1 MLLSASPYSAS
12 GKDIEF
18 NTDFLDVKNR
28 DNVNIAQFSRK
39 GFILPGVYLLQ
50 IKINGQ
56 TLPQEF
62 PVNWVIPEHDPQ
74 GSEVCA
80 EPELVTQLGIKPELA
95 EKLVWITH
103 GERQCLAPDSL
114 KGMDFQADL
123 GHSTLLVNLP
133 QAYMEY
139 SDVDWDPPARWDNGI
154 PGIILDYNINNQLRH
169 DQESGSEEQSI
180 SGNGT
185 LGANLGAWRLRADWQ
200 ASYDHRDDDENTS
213 TLHDQSWSR
222 YYAYRALPT
231 LGAKLTLG
239 ESYLQSDVFD
249 SFNYIGASVVS
260 DDQML
265 PPKLRGYAPE
275 IVGIALIFGWRL
287 MRDVT
292 GPIRNMVN
300 TVDRIRRGQL
310 DSRVEGFMLGELDML
325 KNGINSMAMSL
336 AAYHEEMQHNID
348 QATSDLRETLEQME
362 IQNVELDLAKKRAQE
377 AARIK
382 SEFLANMS
390 HELRTPLN
398 GVIGFTR
405 LTLKTELN
413 PTQRDHLNT
422 IERSA
427 NNLLAII
434 NDVLD
439 FSKLEAGKLIL
450 ESIPFPLRNT
460 LDEVV
465 TLLAHSSH
473 DKGLE
478 LTLNIKND
486 VPDNVIGDPLRLQQV
501 ITNLVGNAIKFTES
515 GNIDILVEKRALSNT
530 KVQIEVQIRDTG
542 IGIPERDQSRLFQAF
557 RQADASIS
565 RRHGGTGLGL
575 VITQKLVNEMGG
587 DISFHSQPNR
597 GSTFWFHINLDLNPN
612 VIIDGPSTACLA
624 GKRLAYV
631 EPNAT
636 AAQCTLDLLSD
647 TPVEVVY
654 SPTFSALPLAHYD
667 IMILSVPVTFREPLT
682 MQHERLA
689 KAASMT
695 DFLLL
700 ALPCHAQINAEKL
713 KQGGAAACLL
723 KPLTSTRLLPALT
736 EYCQLN
742 HHPEPLLMDTSKIT
756 MTVMAVDDNPANLKL
771 IGALLEDKVQHVELC
786 DSGHQAVDRAKQMQF
801 DLILMD
807 IQMPDMDG
815 IRACELIHQLPHQQQ
830 TPVIA
835 VTAHAMAGQKEKL
848 LSAGMNDYLAKPIE
862 EEKLHNLLLR
872 YKPGANVAARLMT
885 PEPAEFI
892 FNPNATLDW
901 QLALRQAAGKPDLAR
916 DMLQMLIDF
925 LPEVRNKIEE
935 QLVGEN
941 PNGLVDLVHKL
952 HGSCGYSGVPRMK
965 NLCQLIEQQLRSGVH
980 EEELEPEFL
989 ELLDEMD
996 NVAREAK
1003 KILG

>member
-1 MLLSASPYSAS
+1 FRSDDHNRLFVTSNFHLDPSQMQLPAGAPFPRRLSVDRH
-12 GKDIEF
+12 GDIM
-18 NTDFLDVKNR
+18 
-28 DNVNIAQFSRK
+28 
-39 GFILPGVYLLQ
+39 ILRTP
-50 IKINGQ
+50 
-56 TLPQEF
+56 
-62 PVNWVIPEHDPQ
+62 
-74 GSEVCA
+74 
-80 EPELVTQLGIKPELA
+80 
-95 EKLVWITH
+95 
-103 GERQCLAPDSL
+103 
-114 KGMDFQADL
+114 
-123 GHSTLLVNLP
+123 
-133 QAYMEY
+133 
-139 SDVDWDPPARWDNGI
+139 
-154 PGIILDYNINNQLRH
+154 II
-169 DQESGSEEQSI
+169 S
-180 SGNGT
+180 
-185 LGANLGAWRLRADWQ
+185 
-200 ASYDHRDDDENTS
+200 
-213 TLHDQSWSR
+213 
-222 YYAYRALPT
+222 
-231 LGAKLTLG
+231 
-239 ESYLQSDVFD
+239 ESYSPDESAIADAKNTKNMLGYVALELDLKSVRLQQYKEIFIS
-249 SFNYIGASVVS
+249 SVM
-260 DDQML
+260 ML
-265 PPKLRGYAPE
+265 FC
-275 IVGIALIFGWRL
+275 IGIALIFGWRL

-624 GKRLAYV
+624 GKRLAYI

-667 IMILSVPVTFREPLT
+667 IMILSVPMTFREPLT

-872 YKPGANVAARLMT
+872 YKPGANVAARLMA

>member
-1 MLLSASPYSAS
+1 MTNYSLRARMMILILAPTVLIGLLLSTFFVVHRYNDLQRQLEDAGASIIEPLAVSSEYGMALQNRESIGQLIS
-12 GKDIEF
+12 ILHRRHSDIVRVISVY
-18 NTDFLDVKNR
+18 DQHNR
-28 DNVNIAQFSRK
+28 LFVTSNIQQD
-39 GFILPGVYLLQ
+39 PGVL
-50 IKINGQ
+50 K
-56 TLPQEF
+56 LPSGTAF
-62 PVNWVIPEHDPQ
+62 PKRLSVIRQD
-74 GSEVCA
+74 
-80 EPELVTQLGIKPELA
+80 
-95 EKLVWITH
+95 EKL
-103 GERQCLAPDSL
+103 
-114 KGMDFQADL
+114 
-123 GHSTLLVNLP
+123 
-133 QAYMEY
+133 
-139 SDVDWDPPARWDNGI
+139 
-154 PGIILDYNINNQLRH
+154 ILRTPIL
-169 DQESGSEEQSI
+169 S
-180 SGNGT
+180 
-185 LGANLGAWRLRADWQ
+185 
-200 ASYDHRDDDENTS
+200 
-213 TLHDQSWSR
+213 
-222 YYAYRALPT
+222 
-231 LGAKLTLG
+231 
-239 ESYLQSDVFD
+239 ESYSQDESAESDAKTNNNMLGYVALELDLKSVRLQQYREIFISTVM
-249 SFNYIGASVVS
+249 
-260 DDQML
+260 ML
-265 PPKLRGYAPE
+265 FC
-275 IVGIALIFGWRL
+275 IGIALIFGWRL

-292 GPIRNMVN
+292 SPIRNMVN

-336 AAYHEEMQHNID
+336 AAYHEEMQHNVD

-413 PTQRDHLNT
+413 PTQRDHLHT

-501 ITNLVGNAIKFTES
+501 ITNLVGNAIKFTER
-515 GNIDILVEKRALSNT
+515 GNIDVLVEKRAISNT

-612 VIIDGPSTACLA
+612 VLSDRPVMDCLQ

-631 EPNAT
+631 EPNT
-636 AAQCTLDLLSD
+636 AAAQSTLDVLST
-647 TPVEVVY
+647 TPLEVVY
-654 SPTFSALPLAHYD
+654 SPGFSSLPVEHYD
-667 IMILSVPVTFREPLT
+667 ILLMGIPVTFTGELT
-682 MQHERLA
+682 MQQERLA

-695 DFLLL
+695 DYLLL
-700 ALPCHAQINAEKL
+700 ALPCHAQINAEEL
-713 KQGGAAACLL
+713 KHDGAAACLL
-723 KPLTSTRLLPALT
+723 KPLTATRLLPTLT
-736 EYCQLN
+736 EYCRLN
-742 HHPEPLLMDTSKIT
+742 YHAAPIVADESKLP

-771 IGALLEDKVQHVELC
+771 IGALLEDQVQHVELC
-786 DSGHQAVDRAKQMQF
+786 ESGLQAVELAKQMQF
-801 DLILMD
+801 DLIMMD
-807 IQMPDMDG
+807 IQMPGMDG
-815 IRACELIHQLPHQQQ
+815 IRACELIRQLPHQQQ
-830 TPVIA
+830 TPVVA

-862 EEKLHNLLLR
+862 EEKLHTLLLR
-872 YKPGANVAARLMT
+872 YKPGPAAGNWVA
-885 PEPAEFI
+885 PAEAAEI
-892 FNPNATLDW
+892 TVNENATLDW
-901 QLALRQAAGKPDLAR
+901 QLALRQAAGKNDLAR
-916 DMLQMLIDF
+916 EMLQMLVAF
-925 LPEVRNKIEE
+925 LPEIRNKVEE

-941 PNGLVDLVHKL
+941 PEDLVDAIHKL
-952 HGSCGYSGVPRMK
+952 HGSCGYSGVPRLK
-965 NLCQLIEQQLRSGVH
+965 NLCHLLEQQMRSGTP
-980 EEELEPEFL
+980 ESELEPEFL

-996 NVAREAK
+996 NVTREAMK
-1003 KILG
+1003 VLGS

>member
-1 MLLSASPYSAS
+1 MTNYSLRARMMILIRAPTVLIGLLLSIFFVVHRYNDLQRQLEDAGASIIEPLAVSSEYGMNLQNRESIGQLIS
-12 GKDIEF
+12 VLHRRHSDIVRAISVYDDHNRLF
-18 NTDFLDVKNR
+18 VTSNFHLDPSQMQLPAGAPFPRRLSVDR
-28 DNVNIAQFSRK
+28 HGDIM
-39 GFILPGVYLLQ
+39 ILRTP
-50 IKINGQ
+50 
-56 TLPQEF
+56 
-62 PVNWVIPEHDPQ
+62 
-74 GSEVCA
+74 
-80 EPELVTQLGIKPELA
+80 
-95 EKLVWITH
+95 
-103 GERQCLAPDSL
+103 
-114 KGMDFQADL
+114 
-123 GHSTLLVNLP
+123 
-133 QAYMEY
+133 
-139 SDVDWDPPARWDNGI
+139 
-154 PGIILDYNINNQLRH
+154 II
-169 DQESGSEEQSI
+169 S
-180 SGNGT
+180 
-185 LGANLGAWRLRADWQ
+185 
-200 ASYDHRDDDENTS
+200 
-213 TLHDQSWSR
+213 
-222 YYAYRALPT
+222 
-231 LGAKLTLG
+231 
-239 ESYLQSDVFD
+239 ESYSPDESAIADAKNTKNMLGYVALELDLKSVRLQQYKEIFIS
-249 SFNYIGASVVS
+249 SVM
-260 DDQML
+260 ML
-265 PPKLRGYAPE
+265 FC
-275 IVGIALIFGWRL
+275 IGIALIFGWRL

-624 GKRLAYV
+624 GKRLAYI

-647 TPVEVVY
+647 TPVEVIY

-872 YKPGANVAARLMT
+872 YKPGANVAARLMA

>member
-1 MLLSASPYSAS
+1 MTNYSLRARMMILILAPTVLIGLLLSIFFVVHRYNDLQRQLEDAGASIIEPLAVSSEYGMNLQNRESIGQLIS
-12 GKDIEF
+12 VLHRRHSDIVRAISVYDDHNRLF
-18 NTDFLDVKNR
+18 VTSNFHLDPSQMQLPAGAPFPRRLSVDR
-28 DNVNIAQFSRK
+28 HGDIM
-39 GFILPGVYLLQ
+39 ILRTP
-50 IKINGQ
+50 
-56 TLPQEF
+56 
-62 PVNWVIPEHDPQ
+62 
-74 GSEVCA
+74 
-80 EPELVTQLGIKPELA
+80 
-95 EKLVWITH
+95 
-103 GERQCLAPDSL
+103 
-114 KGMDFQADL
+114 
-123 GHSTLLVNLP
+123 
-133 QAYMEY
+133 
-139 SDVDWDPPARWDNGI
+139 
-154 PGIILDYNINNQLRH
+154 II
-169 DQESGSEEQSI
+169 S
-180 SGNGT
+180 
-185 LGANLGAWRLRADWQ
+185 
-200 ASYDHRDDDENTS
+200 
-213 TLHDQSWSR
+213 
-222 YYAYRALPT
+222 
-231 LGAKLTLG
+231 
-239 ESYLQSDVFD
+239 ESYSPDESAIADAKNTKNMLGYVALELDLKSVRLQQYKEIFIS
-249 SFNYIGASVVS
+249 SVM
-260 DDQML
+260 ML
-265 PPKLRGYAPE
+265 FC
-275 IVGIALIFGWRL
+275 IGIALIFGWRL

-624 GKRLAYV
+624 GKRLAYI

-647 TPVEVVY
+647 TPVEVIY

-756 MTVMAVDDNPANLKL
+756 MTVIAVDDNPANLKL

-872 YKPGANVAARLMT
+872 YKPGANVAARLMA

>member
-1 MLLSASPYSAS
+1 MTNYSLRARMMILILAPTVLIGLLLSTFFVVHRYNDLQRQLEDAGASIIEPLAVSSEYGMALQNRESIGQLIS
-12 GKDIEF
+12 ILHRRHSDIVRVISVY
-18 NTDFLDVKNR
+18 DQHNR
-28 DNVNIAQFSRK
+28 LFVTSNIQQD
-39 GFILPGVYLLQ
+39 PGVL
-50 IKINGQ
+50 K
-56 TLPQEF
+56 LPSGTAF
-62 PVNWVIPEHDPQ
+62 PKRLSVIRQD
-74 GSEVCA
+74 
-80 EPELVTQLGIKPELA
+80 
-95 EKLVWITH
+95 EKL
-103 GERQCLAPDSL
+103 
-114 KGMDFQADL
+114 
-123 GHSTLLVNLP
+123 
-133 QAYMEY
+133 
-139 SDVDWDPPARWDNGI
+139 
-154 PGIILDYNINNQLRH
+154 ILRTPIL
-169 DQESGSEEQSI
+169 S
-180 SGNGT
+180 
-185 LGANLGAWRLRADWQ
+185 
-200 ASYDHRDDDENTS
+200 
-213 TLHDQSWSR
+213 
-222 YYAYRALPT
+222 
-231 LGAKLTLG
+231 
-239 ESYLQSDVFD
+239 ESYSQDESAESDAKTNNNMLGYVALELDLKSVRLQQYREIFISTVM
-249 SFNYIGASVVS
+249 
-260 DDQML
+260 ML
-265 PPKLRGYAPE
+265 FC
-275 IVGIALIFGWRL
+275 IGIALIFGWRL

-292 GPIRNMVN
+292 SPIRNMVN

-336 AAYHEEMQHNID
+336 AAYHEEMQHNVD

-413 PTQRDHLNT
+413 PTQRDHLHT

-501 ITNLVGNAIKFTES
+501 ITNLVGNAIKFTER
-515 GNIDILVEKRALSNT
+515 GNIDVLVEKRAISNT

-612 VIIDGPSTACLA
+612 VLSDRPVMDCLQ

-631 EPNAT
+631 EPNT
-636 AAQCTLDLLSD
+636 AAAQSTLDVLST
-647 TPVEVVY
+647 TPLEVVY
-654 SPTFSALPLAHYD
+654 SPGFSSLPVEHYD
-667 IMILSVPVTFREPLT
+667 ILLMGIPVTFTGELT
-682 MQHERLA
+682 MQQERLA

-695 DFLLL
+695 DYLLL
-700 ALPCHAQINAEKL
+700 ALPCHAQINAEEL
-713 KQGGAAACLL
+713 KHDGAAACLL
-723 KPLTSTRLLPALT
+723 KPLTATRLLPTLT
-736 EYCQLN
+736 EYCRLN
-742 HHPEPLLMDTSKIT
+742 YHAAPIIADESKLP

-771 IGALLEDKVQHVELC
+771 IGALLEDQVQHVELC
-786 DSGHQAVDRAKQMQF
+786 ESGLQAVELAKQMQF
-801 DLILMD
+801 DLIMMD
-807 IQMPDMDG
+807 IQMPGMDG
-815 IRACELIHQLPHQQQ
+815 IRACELIRQLPHQQQ

-862 EEKLHNLLLR
+862 EEKLHSLLLR
-872 YKPGANVAARLMT
+872 YKPGPTAGSWIAPVEAANITV
-885 PEPAEFI
+885 
-892 FNPNATLDW
+892 NDNATLDW
-901 QLALRQAAGKPDLAR
+901 QLALRQAAGKNDLAR
-916 DMLQMLIDF
+916 EMLQMLVAF
-925 LPEVRNKIEE
+925 LPEIRNKVEE

-941 PNGLVDLVHKL
+941 PEDLVDAIHKL
-952 HGSCGYSGVPRMK
+952 HGSCGYSGVPRLK
-965 NLCQLIEQQLRSGVH
+965 NLCHLLEQQLRSGTP
-980 EEELEPEFL
+980 ESELEPEFL

-996 NVAREAK
+996 NVTREAMK
-1003 KILG
+1003 VLGS

>member
-1 MLLSASPYSAS
+1 MTNYSLRARMMILILAPTVLIGLLLSIFFVVHRYNDLQRQLEDAGASIIEPLAVSSEYGMNLQNRESIGQLIS
-12 GKDIEF
+12 VLHRRHSDIVRAISVYDDHNRLF
-18 NTDFLDVKNR
+18 VTSNFHLDPSQMQLPAGAPFPRRLSVDR
-28 DNVNIAQFSRK
+28 HGDIM
-39 GFILPGVYLLQ
+39 ILRTP
-50 IKINGQ
+50 
-56 TLPQEF
+56 
-62 PVNWVIPEHDPQ
+62 
-74 GSEVCA
+74 
-80 EPELVTQLGIKPELA
+80 
-95 EKLVWITH
+95 
-103 GERQCLAPDSL
+103 
-114 KGMDFQADL
+114 
-123 GHSTLLVNLP
+123 
-133 QAYMEY
+133 
-139 SDVDWDPPARWDNGI
+139 
-154 PGIILDYNINNQLRH
+154 II
-169 DQESGSEEQSI
+169 S
-180 SGNGT
+180 
-185 LGANLGAWRLRADWQ
+185 
-200 ASYDHRDDDENTS
+200 
-213 TLHDQSWSR
+213 
-222 YYAYRALPT
+222 
-231 LGAKLTLG
+231 
-239 ESYLQSDVFD
+239 ESYSPDESAIADAKNTKNMLGYVALELDLKSVRLQQYKEIFIS
-249 SFNYIGASVVS
+249 SVM
-260 DDQML
+260 ML
-265 PPKLRGYAPE
+265 FC
-275 IVGIALIFGWRL
+275 IGIALIFGWRL

-413 PTQRDHLNT
+413 PPQRDHLNT

-486 VPDNVIGDPLRLQQV
+486 VPENVIGDPLRLQQV

-624 GKRLAYV
+624 GKRLAYI

-647 TPVEVVY
+647 TPVEVIY

-872 YKPGANVAARLMT
+872 YKPGANVAARLMA

>member
-1 MLLSASPYSAS
+1 MTNYSLRARMMILILAPTVLIGLLLSIFFVVHRYNDLQRQLEDAGASIIEPLAVSSEYGMNLQNRESIGQLIS
-12 GKDIEF
+12 VLHRRHSDIVRAISVYDDHNRLF
-18 NTDFLDVKNR
+18 VTSNFHLDPSQMQLPAGAPFPRRLSVDR
-28 DNVNIAQFSRK
+28 HGDIM
-39 GFILPGVYLLQ
+39 ILRTP
-50 IKINGQ
+50 
-56 TLPQEF
+56 
-62 PVNWVIPEHDPQ
+62 
-74 GSEVCA
+74 
-80 EPELVTQLGIKPELA
+80 
-95 EKLVWITH
+95 
-103 GERQCLAPDSL
+103 
-114 KGMDFQADL
+114 
-123 GHSTLLVNLP
+123 
-133 QAYMEY
+133 
-139 SDVDWDPPARWDNGI
+139 
-154 PGIILDYNINNQLRH
+154 II
-169 DQESGSEEQSI
+169 S
-180 SGNGT
+180 
-185 LGANLGAWRLRADWQ
+185 
-200 ASYDHRDDDENTS
+200 
-213 TLHDQSWSR
+213 
-222 YYAYRALPT
+222 
-231 LGAKLTLG
+231 
-239 ESYLQSDVFD
+239 ESYSPDESAIADAKNTKNMLGYVALELDLKSVRLQQYKEIFIS
-249 SFNYIGASVVS
+249 SVM
-260 DDQML
+260 ML
-265 PPKLRGYAPE
+265 FC
-275 IVGIALIFGWRL
+275 IGIALIFGWRL

-348 QATSDLRETLEQME
+348 QATSDLREPLEQME

-597 GSTFWFHINLDLNPN
+597 GSTFWFHIHLDLNPN

-624 GKRLAYV
+624 GKRLAYI

-723 KPLTSTRLLPALT
+723 KPLTSTRLLPALA

-872 YKPGANVAARLMT
+872 YKPGANVAARLMA

>member
-1 MLLSASPYSAS
+1 MTNYSLRARMMILILAPTVLIGLLLSIFFVVHRYNDLQRQLEDAGASIIEPLAVSSEYGMNLQNRESIGQLIS
-12 GKDIEF
+12 VLHRRHSDIVRAISVYDDHNRLF
-18 NTDFLDVKNR
+18 VTSNFHLDPSQMQLPAGAPFPRRLSVDR
-28 DNVNIAQFSRK
+28 HGDIM
-39 GFILPGVYLLQ
+39 ILRTP
-50 IKINGQ
+50 
-56 TLPQEF
+56 
-62 PVNWVIPEHDPQ
+62 
-74 GSEVCA
+74 
-80 EPELVTQLGIKPELA
+80 
-95 EKLVWITH
+95 
-103 GERQCLAPDSL
+103 
-114 KGMDFQADL
+114 
-123 GHSTLLVNLP
+123 
-133 QAYMEY
+133 
-139 SDVDWDPPARWDNGI
+139 
-154 PGIILDYNINNQLRH
+154 II
-169 DQESGSEEQSI
+169 S
-180 SGNGT
+180 
-185 LGANLGAWRLRADWQ
+185 
-200 ASYDHRDDDENTS
+200 
-213 TLHDQSWSR
+213 
-222 YYAYRALPT
+222 
-231 LGAKLTLG
+231 
-239 ESYLQSDVFD
+239 ESYSPDESAIADAKNTKNMLGYVALELDLKSVRLQQYKEIFIS
-249 SFNYIGASVVS
+249 SVM
-260 DDQML
+260 ML
-265 PPKLRGYAPE
+265 FC
-275 IVGIALIFGWRL
+275 IGIALIFGWRL

-597 GSTFWFHINLDLNPN
+597 GSTFWFHIHLDLNPN

-624 GKRLAYV
+624 GKRLAYI

-872 YKPGANVAARLMT
+872 YKPGANVAARLMA

-892 FNPNATLDW
+892 FNPMQRST
-901 QLALRQAAGKPDLAR
+901 
-916 DMLQMLIDF
+916 
-925 LPEVRNKIEE
+925 
-935 QLVGEN
+935 
-941 PNGLVDLVHKL
+941 
-952 HGSCGYSGVPRMK
+952 GS
-965 NLCQLIEQQLRSGVH
+965 LRS
-980 EEELEPEFL
+980 
-989 ELLDEMD
+989 
-996 NVAREAK
+996 ARLPVSPIWHGICCK
-1003 KILG
+1003 C

>member
-1 MLLSASPYSAS
+1 MTNYSLRARMMILILAPTVLIGLLLSTFFVVHRYNDLQRQLEDAGASIIEPLAVSSEYGMALQNRESIGQLIS
-12 GKDIEF
+12 ILHRRHSDIVRAISVY
-18 NTDFLDVKNR
+18 DQHNR
-28 DNVNIAQFSRK
+28 LFVTSNIQQD
-39 GFILPGVYLLQ
+39 PGVL
-50 IKINGQ
+50 K
-56 TLPQEF
+56 LPNDTAF
-62 PVNWVIPEHDPQ
+62 PARLSVIRQ
-74 GSEVCA
+74 
-80 EPELVTQLGIKPELA
+80 
-95 EKLVWITH
+95 
-103 GERQCLAPDSL
+103 GERMILRTP
-114 KGMDFQADL
+114 
-123 GHSTLLVNLP
+123 
-133 QAYMEY
+133 
-139 SDVDWDPPARWDNGI
+139 
-154 PGIILDYNINNQLRH
+154 II
-169 DQESGSEEQSI
+169 S
-180 SGNGT
+180 
-185 LGANLGAWRLRADWQ
+185 
-200 ASYDHRDDDENTS
+200 
-213 TLHDQSWSR
+213 
-222 YYAYRALPT
+222 
-231 LGAKLTLG
+231 
-239 ESYLQSDVFD
+239 ESYSPDESAESDAKPNNNMLGYVALELDLKSVRLQQYREIFISTVM
-249 SFNYIGASVVS
+249 
-260 DDQML
+260 ML
-265 PPKLRGYAPE
+265 FC
-275 IVGIALIFGWRL
+275 IGIALIFGWRL

-292 GPIRNMVN
+292 SPIRNMVN

-336 AAYHEEMQHNID
+336 AAYHEEMQHNVD

-413 PTQRDHLNT
+413 PTQRDHLHT

-450 ESIPFPLRNT
+450 ESIPFPLRNV

-515 GNIDILVEKRALSNT
+515 GNIDVLVEKRAISNT
-530 KVQIEVQIRDTG
+530 KVQLEVQIRDTG

-612 VIIDGPSTACLA
+612 VLTDRPAMDCLQ

-631 EPNAT
+631 EANAA
-636 AAQCTLDLLSD
+636 AAQSTLEVLST
-647 TPVEVVY
+647 TPLEVVY
-654 SPTFSALPLAHYD
+654 SPEFSTLSVEHYD
-667 IMILSVPVTFREPLT
+667 ILLMGIPVTFTGELT
-682 MQHERLA
+682 MQQERLA
-689 KAASMT
+689 KASSMT
-695 DFLLL
+695 DYLLL
-700 ALPCHAQINAEKL
+700 ALPCHAQINAEEL
-713 KQGGAAACLL
+713 KHDGAAACLL
-723 KPLTSTRLLPALT
+723 KPLTATRLLPTLT
-736 EYCQLN
+736 EYCRLN
-742 HHPEPLLMDTSKIT
+742 HYAASLVMDESKLP

-771 IGALLEDKVQHVELC
+771 IGALLEDQVQHVELC
-786 DSGHQAVDRAKQMQF
+786 ESGLQAVERAKQMQF
-801 DLILMD
+801 DLIMMD
-807 IQMPDMDG
+807 IQMPGMDG
-815 IRACELIHQLPHQQQ
+815 IRACELIRQLPHQQH

-862 EEKLHNLLLR
+862 EEKLHNLLQR
-872 YKPGANVAARLMT
+872 YKPGPAGSNWIAP
-885 PEPAEFI
+885 PEAPEI
-892 FNPNATLDW
+892 PINISATLDW
-901 QLALRQAAGKPDLAR
+901 QLALRQAAGKNDLAR
-916 DMLQMLIDF
+916 EMLQMLVAF
-925 LPEVRNKIEE
+925 LPEIRNKVEE

-941 PNGLVDLVHKL
+941 PEDLVGAIHKL
-952 HGSCGYSGVPRMK
+952 HGSCGYSGVPRLK
-965 NLCQLIEQQLRSGVH
+965 NLCHLLEQQLRSGTP
-980 EEELEPEFL
+980 ESELEPEFL

-996 NVAREAK
+996 NVTREAMK
-1003 KILG
+1003 VLGS

>member
-1 MLLSASPYSAS
+1 MTNYSLRARMMILILAPTVLIGLLLSIFFVVHRYNDLQRQLEDAGASIIEPLAVSSEYGMNLQNRESIGQLIS
-12 GKDIEF
+12 VLHRRHSDIVRAISVYDDHNRLF
-18 NTDFLDVKNR
+18 VTSNFHLDPSQMQLPAGAPFPRRLSVDR
-28 DNVNIAQFSRK
+28 HGDIM
-39 GFILPGVYLLQ
+39 ILRTP
-50 IKINGQ
+50 
-56 TLPQEF
+56 
-62 PVNWVIPEHDPQ
+62 
-74 GSEVCA
+74 
-80 EPELVTQLGIKPELA
+80 
-95 EKLVWITH
+95 
-103 GERQCLAPDSL
+103 
-114 KGMDFQADL
+114 
-123 GHSTLLVNLP
+123 
-133 QAYMEY
+133 
-139 SDVDWDPPARWDNGI
+139 
-154 PGIILDYNINNQLRH
+154 II
-169 DQESGSEEQSI
+169 S
-180 SGNGT
+180 
-185 LGANLGAWRLRADWQ
+185 
-200 ASYDHRDDDENTS
+200 
-213 TLHDQSWSR
+213 
-222 YYAYRALPT
+222 
-231 LGAKLTLG
+231 
-239 ESYLQSDVFD
+239 ESYSPDESAIADAKNTKNMLGYVALELDLKSVRLQQYKEIFIS
-249 SFNYIGASVVS
+249 SVM
-260 DDQML
+260 ML
-265 PPKLRGYAPE
+265 FC
-275 IVGIALIFGWRL
+275 IGIALIFGWRL

-336 AAYHEEMQHNID
+336 AAYHGEMQHNID

-362 IQNVELDLAKKRAQE
+362 IQNVELALAKKRAQE

-624 GKRLAYV
+624 GKRLAYI

-647 TPVEVVY
+647 TPVEVIY

-700 ALPCHAQINAEKL
+700 ELPCHAQINAEKL

-872 YKPGANVAARLMT
+872 YKPGANVAARLMA

-941 PNGLVDLVHKL
+941 PNGLVDLIHKL

>member
-1 MLLSASPYSAS
+1 MTNYSLRARMMILILAPTVLIGLLLSIFFVVHRYNDLQRQLEDAGASIIEPLAVSSEYGMNLQNRESIGQLIS
-12 GKDIEF
+12 VLHRRHSDIVRAISVYDDHNRLF
-18 NTDFLDVKNR
+18 VTSNFHLDPSQMQLPAGAPFPRRLSVDR
-28 DNVNIAQFSRK
+28 HGDIM
-39 GFILPGVYLLQ
+39 ILRTP
-50 IKINGQ
+50 
-56 TLPQEF
+56 
-62 PVNWVIPEHDPQ
+62 
-74 GSEVCA
+74 
-80 EPELVTQLGIKPELA
+80 
-95 EKLVWITH
+95 
-103 GERQCLAPDSL
+103 
-114 KGMDFQADL
+114 
-123 GHSTLLVNLP
+123 
-133 QAYMEY
+133 
-139 SDVDWDPPARWDNGI
+139 
-154 PGIILDYNINNQLRH
+154 II
-169 DQESGSEEQSI
+169 S
-180 SGNGT
+180 
-185 LGANLGAWRLRADWQ
+185 
-200 ASYDHRDDDENTS
+200 
-213 TLHDQSWSR
+213 
-222 YYAYRALPT
+222 
-231 LGAKLTLG
+231 
-239 ESYLQSDVFD
+239 ESYSPDESAIADAKNTKNMLGYVALELDLKSVRLQQYKEIFIS
-249 SFNYIGASVVS
+249 SVM
-260 DDQML
+260 ML
-265 PPKLRGYAPE
+265 FC
-275 IVGIALIFGWRL
+275 IGIALIFGWRL

-325 KNGINSMAMSL
+325 KNCINSMAMSL

-597 GSTFWFHINLDLNPN
+597 GSTFWFHIHLDLNPN

-624 GKRLAYV
+624 GKRLAYI

-872 YKPGANVAARLMT
+872 YKPGANVAARLMA

>member
-1 MLLSASPYSAS
+1 MTNYSLRARMMILILAPTVLIGLLLSIFFVVHRYNDLQRQLEDAGASIIEPLAVSSEYGMNLQNRESIGQLIS
-12 GKDIEF
+12 VLHRRHSDIVRAISVYDDHNRLF
-18 NTDFLDVKNR
+18 VTSNFHLDPSQMQLPAGAPFPRRLSVDR
-28 DNVNIAQFSRK
+28 HGDIM
-39 GFILPGVYLLQ
+39 ILRTP
-50 IKINGQ
+50 
-56 TLPQEF
+56 
-62 PVNWVIPEHDPQ
+62 
-74 GSEVCA
+74 
-80 EPELVTQLGIKPELA
+80 
-95 EKLVWITH
+95 
-103 GERQCLAPDSL
+103 
-114 KGMDFQADL
+114 
-123 GHSTLLVNLP
+123 
-133 QAYMEY
+133 
-139 SDVDWDPPARWDNGI
+139 
-154 PGIILDYNINNQLRH
+154 II
-169 DQESGSEEQSI
+169 S
-180 SGNGT
+180 
-185 LGANLGAWRLRADWQ
+185 
-200 ASYDHRDDDENTS
+200 
-213 TLHDQSWSR
+213 
-222 YYAYRALPT
+222 
-231 LGAKLTLG
+231 
-239 ESYLQSDVFD
+239 ESYSPDESAIADAKNTKNMLGYVALELDLKSVRLQQYKEIFIS
-249 SFNYIGASVVS
+249 SVM
-260 DDQML
+260 ML
-265 PPKLRGYAPE
+265 FC
-275 IVGIALIFGWRL
+275 IGIALIFGWRL

-597 GSTFWFHINLDLNPN
+597 GSTFWFHIHLDLNPN

-624 GKRLAYV
+624 GKRLAYI

-872 YKPGANVAARLMT
+872 YKPGANVAARLMA
-885 PEPAEFI
+885 PEPAEFQSEC
-892 FNPNATLDW
+892 NAR
-901 QLALRQAAGKPDLAR
+901 LAACAPPGCR
-916 DMLQMLIDF
+916 
-925 LPEVRNKIEE
+925 
-935 QLVGEN
+935 
-941 PNGLVDLVHKL
+941 
-952 HGSCGYSGVPRMK
+952 
-965 NLCQLIEQQLRSGVH
+965 
-980 EEELEPEFL
+980 
-989 ELLDEMD
+989 
-996 NVAREAK
+996 
-1003 KILG
+1003 

>member
-1 MLLSASPYSAS
+1 MTNYSLRARMMILILAPTVLIGLLLSIFFVVHRYNDLQRQLEDAGASIIEPLAVSTEYGMSLQNRES
-12 GKDIEF
+12 IGQLISVLHRRHSDIVRAISVYDENNRLF
-18 NTDFLDVKNR
+18 VTSNFHLDP
-28 DNVNIAQFSRK
+28 S
-39 GFILPGVYLLQ
+39 
-50 IKINGQ
+50 
-56 TLPQEF
+56 
-62 PVNWVIPEHDPQ
+62 
-74 GSEVCA
+74 SM
-80 EPELVTQLGIKPELA
+80 QLGSNVPFP
-95 EKLVWITH
+95 
-103 GERQCLAPDSL
+103 RQLTVTRDGDIMILRTP
-114 KGMDFQADL
+114 
-123 GHSTLLVNLP
+123 
-133 QAYMEY
+133 
-139 SDVDWDPPARWDNGI
+139 
-154 PGIILDYNINNQLRH
+154 II
-169 DQESGSEEQSI
+169 S
-180 SGNGT
+180 
-185 LGANLGAWRLRADWQ
+185 
-200 ASYDHRDDDENTS
+200 
-213 TLHDQSWSR
+213 
-222 YYAYRALPT
+222 
-231 LGAKLTLG
+231 
-239 ESYLQSDVFD
+239 ESYSPDESPSSDAKNSQNMLGYIALELDLKSVRLQQYKEIFIS
-249 SFNYIGASVVS
+249 SVM
-260 DDQML
+260 ML
-265 PPKLRGYAPE
+265 FC
-275 IVGIALIFGWRL
+275 IGIALIFGWRL

-348 QATSDLRETLEQME
+348 QATSDLR
-362 IQNVELDLAKKRAQE
+362 
-377 AARIK
+377 
-382 SEFLANMS
+382 
-390 HELRTPLN
+390 TPLN

-405 LTLKTELN
+405 LTLKTELT

-450 ESIPFPLRNT
+450 ESIPFPLRST

-478 LTLNIKND
+478 LTLNIKSD
-486 VPDNVIGDPLRLQQV
+486 VPDNVIGDPLRLQQI
-501 ITNLVGNAIKFTES
+501 ITNLVGNAIKFTEN

-587 DISFHSQPNR
+587 DISFHSLPNR

-612 VIIDGPSTACLA
+612 IIIEGPSTQCLA

-631 EPNAT
+631 EPNSA
-636 AAQCTLDLLSD
+636 AAQCTLDILSE
-647 TPVEVVY
+647 TPLEVVY
-654 SPTFSALPLAHYD
+654 SPTFSALPPAHYD
-667 IMILSVPVTFREPLT
+667 MMLLGIAVTFREPLT

-689 KAASMT
+689 KAVSMT
-695 DFLLL
+695 DFLML
-700 ALPCHAQINAEKL
+700 ALPCHAQVNAEKL
-713 KQGGAAACLL
+713 KQDGIGACLL
-723 KPLTSTRLLPALT
+723 KPLTPTRLLPALT
-736 EYCQLN
+736 EFY
-742 HHPEPLLMDTSKIT
+742 HHKQNTLLPVTDESKLA

-771 IGALLEDKVQHVELC
+771 IGALLEDMVQHVELC
-786 DSGHQAVDRAKQMQF
+786 DSGHQAVERAKQMPF

-848 LSAGMNDYLAKPIE
+848 LGAGMSDYLAKPIE
-862 EEKLHNLLLR
+862 EERLHNLLLR
-872 YKPGANVAARLMT
+872 YKPGSGISSRVVT
-885 PEPAEFI
+885 PEVNEI
-892 FNPNATLDW
+892 VVNPNATLDW
-901 QLALRQAAGKPDLAR
+901 QLALRQAAGKTDLAR
-916 DMLQMLIDF
+916 DMLQMLLDF
-925 LPEVRNKIEE
+925 LPEVRNKVEE

-941 PNGLVDLVHKL
+941 PEGLVDLIHKL

-965 NLCQLIEQQLRSGVH
+965 NLCQLIEQQLRSGTK
-980 EEELEPEFL
+980 EEDLEPELL

-996 NVAREAK
+996 NVAREAS

>member
-1 MLLSASPYSAS
+1 MTNYSLRARMMILILAPTVLIGLLLSIFFVVHRYNDLQRQLEDAGASIIEPLAVSSEYGMNLQNRESIGQLIS
-12 GKDIEF
+12 VLHRRHSDIVRAISVY
-18 NTDFLDVKNR
+18 DDHNR
-28 DNVNIAQFSRK
+28 LF
-39 GFILPGVYLLQ
+39 
-50 IKINGQ
+50 
-56 TLPQEF
+56 
-62 PVNWVIPEHDPQ
+62 
-74 GSEVCA
+74 
-80 EPELVTQLGIKPELA
+80 VTSNF
-95 EKLVWITH
+95 H
-103 GERQCLAPDSL
+103 LAPSQ
-114 KGMDFQADL
+114 MQ
-123 GHSTLLVNLP
+123 LP
-133 QAYMEY
+133 AGAPFPRRL
-139 SDVDWDPPARWDNGI
+139 SVDRHGDIMILRTP
-154 PGIILDYNINNQLRH
+154 II
-169 DQESGSEEQSI
+169 S
-180 SGNGT
+180 
-185 LGANLGAWRLRADWQ
+185 
-200 ASYDHRDDDENTS
+200 
-213 TLHDQSWSR
+213 
-222 YYAYRALPT
+222 
-231 LGAKLTLG
+231 
-239 ESYLQSDVFD
+239 ESYSPDESAIADAKNTKNMLGYVALELDLKSVRLQQYKEIFIS
-249 SFNYIGASVVS
+249 SVM
-260 DDQML
+260 ML
-265 PPKLRGYAPE
+265 FC
-275 IVGIALIFGWRL
+275 IGIALIFGWRL

-597 GSTFWFHINLDLNPN
+597 GSTFWFHIHLDLNPN

-624 GKRLAYV
+624 GKRLAYI

-872 YKPGANVAARLMT
+872 YKPGANVAARLMA

-965 NLCQLIEQQLRSGVH
+965 NLCQLIQRRPRRG
-980 EEELEPEFL
+980 
-989 ELLDEMD
+989 
-996 NVAREAK
+996 AGA
-1003 KILG
+1003 

>member
-1 MLLSASPYSAS
+1 MTNYSLRARMMILILAPTVLIGLLLSIFFVVHRYNDLQRQLEDAGASIIEPLAVSSEYGMNLQNRESIGQLIS
-12 GKDIEF
+12 VLHRRHSDIVRAISVYDDHNRLF
-18 NTDFLDVKNR
+18 VTSNFHLDPSQMQLPAGAPFPRRLSVDR
-28 DNVNIAQFSRK
+28 HGDIM
-39 GFILPGVYLLQ
+39 ILRTP
-50 IKINGQ
+50 
-56 TLPQEF
+56 
-62 PVNWVIPEHDPQ
+62 
-74 GSEVCA
+74 
-80 EPELVTQLGIKPELA
+80 
-95 EKLVWITH
+95 
-103 GERQCLAPDSL
+103 
-114 KGMDFQADL
+114 
-123 GHSTLLVNLP
+123 
-133 QAYMEY
+133 
-139 SDVDWDPPARWDNGI
+139 
-154 PGIILDYNINNQLRH
+154 II
-169 DQESGSEEQSI
+169 S
-180 SGNGT
+180 
-185 LGANLGAWRLRADWQ
+185 
-200 ASYDHRDDDENTS
+200 
-213 TLHDQSWSR
+213 
-222 YYAYRALPT
+222 
-231 LGAKLTLG
+231 
-239 ESYLQSDVFD
+239 ESYSPDESAIADAKNTKNMLGYVALELDLKSVRLQQYKEIFIS
-249 SFNYIGASVVS
+249 SVM
-260 DDQML
+260 ML
-265 PPKLRGYAPE
+265 FC
-275 IVGIALIFGWRL
+275 IGIALIFGWRL

-624 GKRLAYV
+624 GKRLAYI

-647 TPVEVVY
+647 TPVEVIY

-667 IMILSVPVTFREPLT
+667 IMILSVPVTFRDPLT

-872 YKPGANVAARLMT
+872 YKPGANVAARLMA

>member
-1 MLLSASPYSAS
+1 MTNYSLRARMMILILAPTVLIGLLLSTFFVVHRYNDLQRQLEDAGASIIEPLAVSSEYGMALQNRESIGQLIS
-12 GKDIEF
+12 ILHRRHSDIVRAISVY
-18 NTDFLDVKNR
+18 DQHNR
-28 DNVNIAQFSRK
+28 LFVTSNIQQD
-39 GFILPGVYLLQ
+39 PGVL
-50 IKINGQ
+50 K
-56 TLPQEF
+56 LPNDTAF
-62 PVNWVIPEHDPQ
+62 PARLSVIRQ
-74 GSEVCA
+74 
-80 EPELVTQLGIKPELA
+80 
-95 EKLVWITH
+95 
-103 GERQCLAPDSL
+103 GERMILRTP
-114 KGMDFQADL
+114 
-123 GHSTLLVNLP
+123 
-133 QAYMEY
+133 
-139 SDVDWDPPARWDNGI
+139 
-154 PGIILDYNINNQLRH
+154 II
-169 DQESGSEEQSI
+169 S
-180 SGNGT
+180 
-185 LGANLGAWRLRADWQ
+185 
-200 ASYDHRDDDENTS
+200 
-213 TLHDQSWSR
+213 
-222 YYAYRALPT
+222 
-231 LGAKLTLG
+231 
-239 ESYLQSDVFD
+239 ESYSPDESAESDAKPNNNMLGYVALELDLKSVRLQQYREIFISTVM
-249 SFNYIGASVVS
+249 
-260 DDQML
+260 ML
-265 PPKLRGYAPE
+265 FC
-275 IVGIALIFGWRL
+275 IGIALIFGWRL

-292 GPIRNMVN
+292 SPIRNMVN

-336 AAYHEEMQHNID
+336 AAYHEEMQHNVD

-413 PTQRDHLNT
+413 PTQRDHLHT

-450 ESIPFPLRNT
+450 ESIPFPLRNV

-515 GNIDILVEKRALSNT
+515 GNIDVLVEKRAISNT
-530 KVQIEVQIRDTG
+530 KVQLEVQIRDTG

-612 VIIDGPSTACLA
+612 VLTDRPAMDCLQ

-631 EPNAT
+631 EANAA
-636 AAQCTLDLLSD
+636 AAQSTLEVLST
-647 TPVEVVY
+647 TPLEVVY
-654 SPTFSALPLAHYD
+654 SPEFSTLSVEHYD
-667 IMILSVPVTFREPLT
+667 ILLMGIPVTFTGELT
-682 MQHERLA
+682 MQQERLA
-689 KAASMT
+689 KASSMT
-695 DFLLL
+695 DYLLL
-700 ALPCHAQINAEKL
+700 ALPCHAQINAEEL
-713 KQGGAAACLL
+713 KHDGAAACLL
-723 KPLTSTRLLPALT
+723 KPLTATRLLASLT
-736 EYCQLN
+736 EYCRLN
-742 HHPEPLLMDTSKIT
+742 HYAASLVMDESKLP

-771 IGALLEDKVQHVELC
+771 IGALLEDQVQHVELC
-786 DSGHQAVDRAKQMQF
+786 ESGLQAVERAKQMQF
-801 DLILMD
+801 DLIMMD
-807 IQMPDMDG
+807 IQMPGMDG
-815 IRACELIHQLPHQQQ
+815 IRACELIRQLPHQQH

-862 EEKLHNLLLR
+862 EEKLHNLLQR
-872 YKPGANVAARLMT
+872 YKPGPAGSNWIAP
-885 PEPAEFI
+885 PEAPEI
-892 FNPNATLDW
+892 PINISATLDW
-901 QLALRQAAGKPDLAR
+901 QLALRQAAGKNDLAR
-916 DMLQMLIDF
+916 EMLQMLVAF
-925 LPEVRNKIEE
+925 LPEIRNKVEE

-941 PNGLVDLVHKL
+941 PEDLVGAIHKL
-952 HGSCGYSGVPRMK
+952 HGSCGYSGVPRLK
-965 NLCQLIEQQLRSGVH
+965 NLCHLLEQQLRSGTP
-980 EEELEPEFL
+980 ESELEPEFL

-996 NVAREAK
+996 NVTREAMK
-1003 KILG
+1003 VLGS

>member
-1 MLLSASPYSAS
+1 MTNYSLRARMMILILAPTVLIGLLLSIFFVVHRYNDLQRQLEDAGASIIEPLAVSSEYGMNLQNRESIGQLIS
-12 GKDIEF
+12 VLHRRHSDIVRAISVY
-18 NTDFLDVKNR
+18 DDHNR
-28 DNVNIAQFSRK
+28 LF
-39 GFILPGVYLLQ
+39 
-50 IKINGQ
+50 
-56 TLPQEF
+56 
-62 PVNWVIPEHDPQ
+62 
-74 GSEVCA
+74 
-80 EPELVTQLGIKPELA
+80 VTSNF
-95 EKLVWITH
+95 H
-103 GERQCLAPDSL
+103 LAPSQ
-114 KGMDFQADL
+114 MQ
-123 GHSTLLVNLP
+123 LP
-133 QAYMEY
+133 AGAPFPRRL
-139 SDVDWDPPARWDNGI
+139 SVDRHGDIMILRTP
-154 PGIILDYNINNQLRH
+154 II
-169 DQESGSEEQSI
+169 S
-180 SGNGT
+180 
-185 LGANLGAWRLRADWQ
+185 
-200 ASYDHRDDDENTS
+200 
-213 TLHDQSWSR
+213 
-222 YYAYRALPT
+222 
-231 LGAKLTLG
+231 
-239 ESYLQSDVFD
+239 ESYSPDESAIADAKNTKNMLGYVALELDLKSVRLQQYKEIFIS
-249 SFNYIGASVVS
+249 SVM
-260 DDQML
+260 ML
-265 PPKLRGYAPE
+265 FC
-275 IVGIALIFGWRL
+275 IGIALIFGWRL

-450 ESIPFPLRNT
+450 KSIPFPLRNT

-597 GSTFWFHINLDLNPN
+597 GSTFWFHIHLDLNPN

-624 GKRLAYV
+624 GKRLAYI

-872 YKPGANVAARLMT
+872 YKPGANVAARLMA

>member
-1 MLLSASPYSAS
+1 MTNYSLRARMMILILAPTVLIGLLLSIFFVVHRYNDLQRQLEDAGASIIEPLAVSSEYGMNLQNRESIGQLIS
-12 GKDIEF
+12 VLHRRHSDIVRAISVYDDHNRLF
-18 NTDFLDVKNR
+18 VTSNFHLDPSQMQLPAGAPFPRRLSVDR
-28 DNVNIAQFSRK
+28 HGDIM
-39 GFILPGVYLLQ
+39 ILRTP
-50 IKINGQ
+50 
-56 TLPQEF
+56 
-62 PVNWVIPEHDPQ
+62 
-74 GSEVCA
+74 
-80 EPELVTQLGIKPELA
+80 
-95 EKLVWITH
+95 
-103 GERQCLAPDSL
+103 
-114 KGMDFQADL
+114 
-123 GHSTLLVNLP
+123 
-133 QAYMEY
+133 
-139 SDVDWDPPARWDNGI
+139 
-154 PGIILDYNINNQLRH
+154 II
-169 DQESGSEEQSI
+169 S
-180 SGNGT
+180 
-185 LGANLGAWRLRADWQ
+185 
-200 ASYDHRDDDENTS
+200 
-213 TLHDQSWSR
+213 
-222 YYAYRALPT
+222 
-231 LGAKLTLG
+231 
-239 ESYLQSDVFD
+239 ESYSPDESAIADAKNTKNMLGYVALELDLKSVRLQQYKEIFIS
-249 SFNYIGASVVS
+249 SVM
-260 DDQML
+260 ML
-265 PPKLRGYAPE
+265 FC
-275 IVGIALIFGWRL
+275 IGIALIFGWRL

-300 TVDRIRRGQL
+300 TVDRIRREQL

-624 GKRLAYV
+624 GKRLAYI

-647 TPVEVVY
+647 TPVEVIY

-801 DLILMD
+801 DQILMD

-872 YKPGANVAARLMT
+872 YKPGANVAARLMA

>member
-1 MLLSASPYSAS
+1 MTNYSLRARMMILILAPTVLIGLLLSTFFVVHRYNDLQRQLEDAGASIIEPLAVSSEYGMALQNRESIGQLIS
-12 GKDIEF
+12 ILHRRHSDIVRVISVY
-18 NTDFLDVKNR
+18 DQHNR
-28 DNVNIAQFSRK
+28 LFVTSNIQQD
-39 GFILPGVYLLQ
+39 PGVL
-50 IKINGQ
+50 K
-56 TLPQEF
+56 LPSGTAF
-62 PVNWVIPEHDPQ
+62 PKRLSVIRQD
-74 GSEVCA
+74 
-80 EPELVTQLGIKPELA
+80 
-95 EKLVWITH
+95 EKL
-103 GERQCLAPDSL
+103 
-114 KGMDFQADL
+114 
-123 GHSTLLVNLP
+123 
-133 QAYMEY
+133 
-139 SDVDWDPPARWDNGI
+139 
-154 PGIILDYNINNQLRH
+154 ILRTPIL
-169 DQESGSEEQSI
+169 S
-180 SGNGT
+180 
-185 LGANLGAWRLRADWQ
+185 
-200 ASYDHRDDDENTS
+200 
-213 TLHDQSWSR
+213 
-222 YYAYRALPT
+222 
-231 LGAKLTLG
+231 
-239 ESYLQSDVFD
+239 ESYSQDESAESDAKTNNNMLGYVALELDLKSVRLQQYREIFISTVM
-249 SFNYIGASVVS
+249 
-260 DDQML
+260 ML
-265 PPKLRGYAPE
+265 FC
-275 IVGIALIFGWRL
+275 IGIALIFGWRL

-292 GPIRNMVN
+292 SPIRNMVN

-336 AAYHEEMQHNID
+336 AAYHEEMQHNVD

-413 PTQRDHLNT
+413 PTQRDHLHT

-501 ITNLVGNAIKFTES
+501 ITNLVGNAIKFTER
-515 GNIDILVEKRALSNT
+515 GNIDVLVEKRAISNT

-612 VIIDGPSTACLA
+612 VLSDRPVMDCLQ

-631 EPNAT
+631 EPNT
-636 AAQCTLDLLSD
+636 AAAQSTLDVLST
-647 TPVEVVY
+647 TPLEVVY
-654 SPTFSALPLAHYD
+654 SPGFSSLPVEHYD
-667 IMILSVPVTFREPLT
+667 ILLMGIPVTFTGELT
-682 MQHERLA
+682 MQQERLA

-695 DFLLL
+695 DYLLL
-700 ALPCHAQINAEKL
+700 ALPCHAQINAEEL
-713 KQGGAAACLL
+713 KHDGAAACLL
-723 KPLTSTRLLPALT
+723 KPLTATRLLPTLT
-736 EYCQLN
+736 EYCRLN
-742 HHPEPLLMDTSKIT
+742 YHAAPIVADESKLP

-771 IGALLEDKVQHVELC
+771 IGALLEDQVQHVELC
-786 DSGHQAVDRAKQMQF
+786 ESGLQAVELAKQMQF
-801 DLILMD
+801 DLIMMD
-807 IQMPDMDG
+807 IQMPGMDG
-815 IRACELIHQLPHQQQ
+815 IRACELIRQLPHQQQ
-830 TPVIA
+830 TPVVA

-862 EEKLHNLLLR
+862 EEKLHILLLR
-872 YKPGANVAARLMT
+872 YKPGPAAGNWVA
-885 PEPAEFI
+885 PAEAAEI
-892 FNPNATLDW
+892 TVNENATLDW
-901 QLALRQAAGKPDLAR
+901 QLALRQAAGKNDLAR
-916 DMLQMLIDF
+916 EMLQMLVAF
-925 LPEVRNKIEE
+925 LPEIRNKVEE

-941 PNGLVDLVHKL
+941 PEDLVDAIHKL
-952 HGSCGYSGVPRMK
+952 HGSCGYSGVPRLK
-965 NLCQLIEQQLRSGVH
+965 NLCHLLEQQLRSGTP
-980 EEELEPEFL
+980 ESELEPEFL

-996 NVAREAK
+996 NVTREAMK
-1003 KILG
+1003 VLGS

>member
-1 MLLSASPYSAS
+1 MLGYVAL
-12 GKDIEF
+12 E
-18 NTDFLDVKNR
+18 LDLKSVRLQQYKE
-28 DNVNIAQFSRK
+28 I
-39 GFILPGVYLLQ
+39 FI
-50 IKINGQ
+50 
-56 TLPQEF
+56 
-62 PVNWVIPEHDPQ
+62 
-74 GSEVCA
+74 S
-80 EPELVTQLGIKPELA
+80 
-95 EKLVWITH
+95 
-103 GERQCLAPDSL
+103 
-114 KGMDFQADL
+114 
-123 GHSTLLVNLP
+123 
-133 QAYMEY
+133 
-139 SDVDWDPPARWDNGI
+139 
-154 PGIILDYNINNQLRH
+154 
-169 DQESGSEEQSI
+169 
-180 SGNGT
+180 
-185 LGANLGAWRLRADWQ
+185 
-200 ASYDHRDDDENTS
+200 
-213 TLHDQSWSR
+213 
-222 YYAYRALPT
+222 
-231 LGAKLTLG
+231 
-239 ESYLQSDVFD
+239 
-249 SFNYIGASVVS
+249 SVM
-260 DDQML
+260 ML
-265 PPKLRGYAPE
+265 FC
-275 IVGIALIFGWRL
+275 IGIALIFGWRL

-872 YKPGANVAARLMT
+872 YKPGANVAARLMA

-892 FNPNATLDW
+892 FNPNVTLDW

-925 LPEVRNKIEE
+925 CRKCATKLKNNWWEKIPT
-935 QLVGEN
+935 VWSIWSISYTGAAAIAAYR
-941 PNGLVDLVHKL
+941 G
-952 HGSCGYSGVPRMK
+952 
-965 NLCQLIEQQLRSGVH
+965 
-980 EEELEPEFL
+980 
-989 ELLDEMD
+989 
-996 NVAREAK
+996 
-1003 KILG
+1003 

>member
-1 MLLSASPYSAS
+1 
-12 GKDIEF
+12 
-18 NTDFLDVKNR
+18 
-28 DNVNIAQFSRK
+28 
-39 GFILPGVYLLQ
+39 
-50 IKINGQ
+50 
-56 TLPQEF
+56 
-62 PVNWVIPEHDPQ
+62 
-74 GSEVCA
+74 
-80 EPELVTQLGIKPELA
+80 
-95 EKLVWITH
+95 
-103 GERQCLAPDSL
+103 
-114 KGMDFQADL
+114 
-123 GHSTLLVNLP
+123 
-133 QAYMEY
+133 
-139 SDVDWDPPARWDNGI
+139 
-154 PGIILDYNINNQLRH
+154 
-169 DQESGSEEQSI
+169 
-180 SGNGT
+180 
-185 LGANLGAWRLRADWQ
+185 
-200 ASYDHRDDDENTS
+200 
-213 TLHDQSWSR
+213 
-222 YYAYRALPT
+222 
-231 LGAKLTLG
+231 
-239 ESYLQSDVFD
+239 
-249 SFNYIGASVVS
+249 
-260 DDQML
+260 
-265 PPKLRGYAPE
+265 
-275 IVGIALIFGWRL
+275 
-287 MRDVT
+287 

-624 GKRLAYV
+624 GKRLAYI

-647 TPVEVVY
+647 TPVEVIY

-872 YKPGANVAARLMT
+872 YKPGANVAARLMA

>member
-1 MLLSASPYSAS
+1 M
-12 GKDIEF
+12 
-18 NTDFLDVKNR
+18 
-28 DNVNIAQFSRK
+28 
-39 GFILPGVYLLQ
+39 
-50 IKINGQ
+50 
-56 TLPQEF
+56 
-62 PVNWVIPEHDPQ
+62 
-74 GSEVCA
+74 
-80 EPELVTQLGIKPELA
+80 
-95 EKLVWITH
+95 
-103 GERQCLAPDSL
+103 
-114 KGMDFQADL
+114 
-123 GHSTLLVNLP
+123 
-133 QAYMEY
+133 
-139 SDVDWDPPARWDNGI
+139 
-154 PGIILDYNINNQLRH
+154 
-169 DQESGSEEQSI
+169 
-180 SGNGT
+180 
-185 LGANLGAWRLRADWQ
+185 
-200 ASYDHRDDDENTS
+200 
-213 TLHDQSWSR
+213 
-222 YYAYRALPT
+222 
-231 LGAKLTLG
+231 
-239 ESYLQSDVFD
+239 
-249 SFNYIGASVVS
+249 
-260 DDQML
+260 
-265 PPKLRGYAPE
+265 
-275 IVGIALIFGWRL
+275 
-287 MRDVT
+287 
-292 GPIRNMVN
+292 
-300 TVDRIRRGQL
+300 
-310 DSRVEGFMLGELDML
+310 
-325 KNGINSMAMSL
+325 
-336 AAYHEEMQHNID
+336 
-348 QATSDLRETLEQME
+348 
-362 IQNVELDLAKKRAQE
+362 
-377 AARIK
+377 
-382 SEFLANMS
+382 
-390 HELRTPLN
+390 
-398 GVIGFTR
+398 
-405 LTLKTELN
+405 
-413 PTQRDHLNT
+413 
-422 IERSA
+422 
-427 NNLLAII
+427 
-434 NDVLD
+434 
-439 FSKLEAGKLIL
+439 
-450 ESIPFPLRNT
+450 
-460 LDEVV
+460 V

-624 GKRLAYV
+624 GKRLAYI

-872 YKPGANVAARLMT
+872 YKPGANVAARLMA

>member
-1 MLLSASPYSAS
+1 MATNKGAELLESLKTQGLSQQEMLNRLDAIVDAESARPEGKRDRELIQACIDLQWFLTTGEHYTSEKEVARLKLDSALHKREKQTANGHGHS
-12 GKDIEF
+12 AKVLAAVFCLVAVVIV
-18 NTDFLDVKNR
+18 LP
-28 DNVNIAQFSRK
+28 IA
-39 GFILPGVYLLQ
+39 
-50 IKINGQ
+50 GQ
-56 TLPQEF
+56 TLL
-62 PVNWVIPEHDPQ
+62 
-74 GSEVCA
+74 SR
-80 EPELVTQLGIKPELA
+80 K
-95 EKLVWITH
+95 WIE
-103 GERQCLAPDSL
+103 GQ
-114 KGMDFQADL
+114 
-123 GHSTLLVNLP
+123 
-133 QAYMEY
+133 
-139 SDVDWDPPARWDNGI
+139 
-154 PGIILDYNINNQLRH
+154 
-169 DQESGSEEQSI
+169 
-180 SGNGT
+180 
-185 LGANLGAWRLRADWQ
+185 
-200 ASYDHRDDDENTS
+200 
-213 TLHDQSWSR
+213 
-222 YYAYRALPT
+222 
-231 LGAKLTLG
+231 
-239 ESYLQSDVFD
+239 
-249 SFNYIGASVVS
+249 
-260 DDQML
+260 
-265 PPKLRGYAPE
+265 
-275 IVGIALIFGWRL
+275 
-287 MRDVT
+287 
-292 GPIRNMVN
+292 
-300 TVDRIRRGQL
+300 TVDGGEVYQLNGQA
-310 DSRVEGFMLGELDML
+310 VELDML

-405 LTLKTELN
+405 LTLKTELT

-450 ESIPFPLRNT
+450 ESIPFPLRST

-478 LTLNIKND
+478 LTLNIKSD
-486 VPDNVIGDPLRLQQV
+486 VPDNVIGDPLRLQQI
-501 ITNLVGNAIKFTES
+501 ITNLVGNAIKFTEN

-575 VITQKLVNEMGG
+575 VITQRLVNEMGG

-612 VIIDGPSTACLA
+612 IIIEGPSTQCLA

-631 EPNAT
+631 EPNSA
-636 AAQCTLDLLSD
+636 AAQCTLDILSE
-647 TPVEVVY
+647 TPLEVVY
-654 SPTFSALPLAHYD
+654 SPTFSALPPAHYD
-667 IMILSVPVTFREPLT
+667 MMLLGIAVTFREPLT

-689 KAASMT
+689 KAVSMT
-695 DFLLL
+695 DFLML
-700 ALPCHAQINAEKL
+700 ALPCHAQVNAEKL
-713 KQGGAAACLL
+713 KQDGIGACLL
-723 KPLTSTRLLPALT
+723 KPLTPTRLLPALT
-736 EYCQLN
+736 EFC
-742 HHPEPLLMDTSKIT
+742 HHKQNTLLPVTDESKLA

-771 IGALLEDKVQHVELC
+771 IGALLEDMVQHVELC
-786 DSGHQAVDRAKQMQF
+786 DSGHQAVERAKQMPF

-848 LSAGMNDYLAKPIE
+848 LGAGMSDYLAKPIE
-862 EEKLHNLLLR
+862 EERLHNLLLR
-872 YKPGANVAARLMT
+872 YKPGSGISSRVVT
-885 PEPAEFI
+885 PEVNEI
-892 FNPNATLDW
+892 VVNPNATLDW
-901 QLALRQAAGKPDLAR
+901 QLALRQAAGKTDLAR
-916 DMLQMLIDF
+916 DMLQMLLDF
-925 LPEVRNKIEE
+925 LPEVRNKVEE

-941 PNGLVDLVHKL
+941 PEGLVDLIHKL

-965 NLCQLIEQQLRSGVH
+965 NLCQLIEQQLRSGTK
-980 EEELEPEFL
+980 EEDLEPELL

-996 NVAREAK
+996 NVAREAS

>member
-1 MLLSASPYSAS
+1 MNLQNRESIGQLISVLHRRHSDIVRAISVYDDHNRLFVTSNFHLDPSQMQLPAGAPFPRRLSVDRH
-12 GKDIEF
+12 GDIM
-18 NTDFLDVKNR
+18 
-28 DNVNIAQFSRK
+28 
-39 GFILPGVYLLQ
+39 ILRTP
-50 IKINGQ
+50 
-56 TLPQEF
+56 
-62 PVNWVIPEHDPQ
+62 
-74 GSEVCA
+74 
-80 EPELVTQLGIKPELA
+80 
-95 EKLVWITH
+95 
-103 GERQCLAPDSL
+103 
-114 KGMDFQADL
+114 
-123 GHSTLLVNLP
+123 
-133 QAYMEY
+133 
-139 SDVDWDPPARWDNGI
+139 
-154 PGIILDYNINNQLRH
+154 II
-169 DQESGSEEQSI
+169 S
-180 SGNGT
+180 
-185 LGANLGAWRLRADWQ
+185 
-200 ASYDHRDDDENTS
+200 
-213 TLHDQSWSR
+213 
-222 YYAYRALPT
+222 
-231 LGAKLTLG
+231 
-239 ESYLQSDVFD
+239 ESYSPDESAIADAKNTKNMLGYVALELDLKSVRLQQYKEIFIS
-249 SFNYIGASVVS
+249 SVM
-260 DDQML
+260 ML
-265 PPKLRGYAPE
+265 FC
-275 IVGIALIFGWRL
+275 IGIALIFGWRL

-872 YKPGANVAARLMT
+872 YKPGANVAARLMA

-941 PNGLVDLVHKL
+941 PNGLVDLIHKL

>member
-1 MLLSASPYSAS
+1 MTNYSLRARMMILILAPTVLIGLLLSIFFVVHRYNDLQRQLEDAGASIIEPLAVSSEYGMNLQNRESIGQLIS
-12 GKDIEF
+12 VLHRRHSDIVRAISVY
-18 NTDFLDVKNR
+18 DDHNR
-28 DNVNIAQFSRK
+28 LF
-39 GFILPGVYLLQ
+39 
-50 IKINGQ
+50 
-56 TLPQEF
+56 
-62 PVNWVIPEHDPQ
+62 
-74 GSEVCA
+74 
-80 EPELVTQLGIKPELA
+80 VTSNF
-95 EKLVWITH
+95 H
-103 GERQCLAPDSL
+103 LAPSQ
-114 KGMDFQADL
+114 MQ
-123 GHSTLLVNLP
+123 LP
-133 QAYMEY
+133 AGAPFPRRL
-139 SDVDWDPPARWDNGI
+139 SVDRHGDIMILRTP
-154 PGIILDYNINNQLRH
+154 II
-169 DQESGSEEQSI
+169 S
-180 SGNGT
+180 
-185 LGANLGAWRLRADWQ
+185 
-200 ASYDHRDDDENTS
+200 
-213 TLHDQSWSR
+213 
-222 YYAYRALPT
+222 
-231 LGAKLTLG
+231 
-239 ESYLQSDVFD
+239 ESYSPDESAIADAKNTKNMLGYVALELDLKSVRLQQYKEIFIS
-249 SFNYIGASVVS
+249 SVM
-260 DDQML
+260 ML
-265 PPKLRGYAPE
+265 FC
-275 IVGIALIFGWRL
+275 IGIALIFGWRL

-413 PTQRDHLNT
+413 PTQRDHQNT

-597 GSTFWFHINLDLNPN
+597 GSTFWFHIHLDLNPN

-624 GKRLAYV
+624 GKRLAYI

-872 YKPGANVAARLMT
+872 YKPGANVAARLMA

>member
-1 MLLSASPYSAS
+1 IVRAISVYDDHNRLFVTSNFHLDPSQMQLPAGAPFPRRLSVDRH
-12 GKDIEF
+12 GDIM
-18 NTDFLDVKNR
+18 
-28 DNVNIAQFSRK
+28 
-39 GFILPGVYLLQ
+39 ILRTP
-50 IKINGQ
+50 
-56 TLPQEF
+56 
-62 PVNWVIPEHDPQ
+62 
-74 GSEVCA
+74 
-80 EPELVTQLGIKPELA
+80 
-95 EKLVWITH
+95 
-103 GERQCLAPDSL
+103 
-114 KGMDFQADL
+114 
-123 GHSTLLVNLP
+123 
-133 QAYMEY
+133 
-139 SDVDWDPPARWDNGI
+139 
-154 PGIILDYNINNQLRH
+154 II
-169 DQESGSEEQSI
+169 S
-180 SGNGT
+180 
-185 LGANLGAWRLRADWQ
+185 
-200 ASYDHRDDDENTS
+200 
-213 TLHDQSWSR
+213 
-222 YYAYRALPT
+222 
-231 LGAKLTLG
+231 
-239 ESYLQSDVFD
+239 ESYSPDESAIADAKNTKNMLGYVALELDLKSVRLQQYKEIFIS
-249 SFNYIGASVVS
+249 SVM
-260 DDQML
+260 ML
-265 PPKLRGYAPE
+265 FC
-275 IVGIALIFGWRL
+275 IGIALIFGWRL

-736 EYCQLN
+736 EYCQLT

-872 YKPGANVAARLMT
+872 YKPGANVAARLMA

>member
-1 MLLSASPYSAS
+1 MTNYSLRARMMILILAPTVLIGLLLSIFFVVHRYNDLQRQLEDAGASIIEPLAVSSEYGMNLQNRESIGQLIS
-12 GKDIEF
+12 VLHRRHSDIVRAISVYDDHNRLF
-18 NTDFLDVKNR
+18 VTSNFHLDPSQMQLPAGAPFPRRLSVDR
-28 DNVNIAQFSRK
+28 HGDIM
-39 GFILPGVYLLQ
+39 ILRTP
-50 IKINGQ
+50 
-56 TLPQEF
+56 
-62 PVNWVIPEHDPQ
+62 
-74 GSEVCA
+74 
-80 EPELVTQLGIKPELA
+80 
-95 EKLVWITH
+95 
-103 GERQCLAPDSL
+103 
-114 KGMDFQADL
+114 
-123 GHSTLLVNLP
+123 
-133 QAYMEY
+133 
-139 SDVDWDPPARWDNGI
+139 
-154 PGIILDYNINNQLRH
+154 II
-169 DQESGSEEQSI
+169 S
-180 SGNGT
+180 
-185 LGANLGAWRLRADWQ
+185 
-200 ASYDHRDDDENTS
+200 
-213 TLHDQSWSR
+213 
-222 YYAYRALPT
+222 
-231 LGAKLTLG
+231 
-239 ESYLQSDVFD
+239 ESYSPDESAIADAKNTKNMLGYVALELDLKSVRLQQYKEIFIS
-249 SFNYIGASVVS
+249 SVM
-260 DDQML
+260 ML
-265 PPKLRGYAPE
+265 FC
-275 IVGIALIFGWRL
+275 IGIALIFGWRL

-530 KVQIEVQIRDTG
+530 KVQIEVQIRDTE

-597 GSTFWFHINLDLNPN
+597 GSTFWFHIHLDLNPN

-624 GKRLAYV
+624 GKRLAYI

-872 YKPGANVAARLMT
+872 YKPGANVAARLMA

>member
-1 MLLSASPYSAS
+1 MTNYSLRARMMILILAPTVLIGLLLSIFFVVHRYNDLQRQLEDAGASIIEPLAVSSEYGMNLQNRESIGQLIS
-12 GKDIEF
+12 VLHRRHSDIVRAISVY
-18 NTDFLDVKNR
+18 DDHNR
-28 DNVNIAQFSRK
+28 LF
-39 GFILPGVYLLQ
+39 
-50 IKINGQ
+50 
-56 TLPQEF
+56 
-62 PVNWVIPEHDPQ
+62 
-74 GSEVCA
+74 
-80 EPELVTQLGIKPELA
+80 VTSNF
-95 EKLVWITH
+95 H
-103 GERQCLAPDSL
+103 LAPSQ
-114 KGMDFQADL
+114 MQ
-123 GHSTLLVNLP
+123 LP
-133 QAYMEY
+133 AGAPFPRRL
-139 SDVDWDPPARWDNGI
+139 SVDRHGDIMILRTP
-154 PGIILDYNINNQLRH
+154 II
-169 DQESGSEEQSI
+169 S
-180 SGNGT
+180 
-185 LGANLGAWRLRADWQ
+185 
-200 ASYDHRDDDENTS
+200 
-213 TLHDQSWSR
+213 
-222 YYAYRALPT
+222 
-231 LGAKLTLG
+231 
-239 ESYLQSDVFD
+239 ESYSPDESAIADAKNTKNMLGYVALELDLKSVRLQQYKEIFIS
-249 SFNYIGASVVS
+249 SVM
-260 DDQML
+260 ML
-265 PPKLRGYAPE
+265 FC
-275 IVGIALIFGWRL
+275 IGIALIFGWRL

-597 GSTFWFHINLDLNPN
+597 GSTFWFHIHLDLNPN

-624 GKRLAYV
+624 GKRLAYI

-872 YKPGANVAARLMT
+872 YKPGANVAARLMA

-901 QLALRQAAGKPDLAR
+901 QLALRRAAGKPDLAR

>member
-1 MLLSASPYSAS
+1 MTNYSLRARMMILILAPTVLIGLLLSIFFVVHRYNDLQRQLEDAGASIIEPLAVSSEYGMNLQNRESIGQLIS
-12 GKDIEF
+12 VLHRRHSDIVRAISVYDDHNRLF
-18 NTDFLDVKNR
+18 VTSNFHLDPSQMQLPAGAPFPRRLSVDR
-28 DNVNIAQFSRK
+28 HGDIM
-39 GFILPGVYLLQ
+39 ILRTP
-50 IKINGQ
+50 
-56 TLPQEF
+56 
-62 PVNWVIPEHDPQ
+62 
-74 GSEVCA
+74 
-80 EPELVTQLGIKPELA
+80 
-95 EKLVWITH
+95 
-103 GERQCLAPDSL
+103 
-114 KGMDFQADL
+114 
-123 GHSTLLVNLP
+123 
-133 QAYMEY
+133 
-139 SDVDWDPPARWDNGI
+139 
-154 PGIILDYNINNQLRH
+154 II
-169 DQESGSEEQSI
+169 S
-180 SGNGT
+180 
-185 LGANLGAWRLRADWQ
+185 
-200 ASYDHRDDDENTS
+200 
-213 TLHDQSWSR
+213 
-222 YYAYRALPT
+222 
-231 LGAKLTLG
+231 
-239 ESYLQSDVFD
+239 ESYSPDESAIADAKNTKNMLGYVALELDLKSVRLQQYKEIFIS
-249 SFNYIGASVVS
+249 SVM
-260 DDQML
+260 ML
-265 PPKLRGYAPE
+265 FC
-275 IVGIALIFGWRL
+275 IGIALIFGWRL

-597 GSTFWFHINLDLNPN
+597 GSTFWFHIHLDLNPN

-624 GKRLAYV
+624 GKRLAYI

-667 IMILSVPVTFREPLT
+667 IMILSVPVTFREQLT

-872 YKPGANVAARLMT
+872 YKPGANVAARLMA

>member
-1 MLLSASPYSAS
+1 MTNYSLRARMMILILAPTVLIGLLLSIFFVVHRYNDLQRQLEDAGASIIEPLAVSSEYGMNLQNRESIGQLIS
-12 GKDIEF
+12 VLHRRHSDIVRAISVYDDHNRLF
-18 NTDFLDVKNR
+18 VTSNFHLDPSQMQLPAGAPFPRRLSVDR
-28 DNVNIAQFSRK
+28 HGDIM
-39 GFILPGVYLLQ
+39 ILRTP
-50 IKINGQ
+50 
-56 TLPQEF
+56 
-62 PVNWVIPEHDPQ
+62 
-74 GSEVCA
+74 
-80 EPELVTQLGIKPELA
+80 
-95 EKLVWITH
+95 
-103 GERQCLAPDSL
+103 
-114 KGMDFQADL
+114 
-123 GHSTLLVNLP
+123 
-133 QAYMEY
+133 
-139 SDVDWDPPARWDNGI
+139 
-154 PGIILDYNINNQLRH
+154 II
-169 DQESGSEEQSI
+169 S
-180 SGNGT
+180 
-185 LGANLGAWRLRADWQ
+185 
-200 ASYDHRDDDENTS
+200 
-213 TLHDQSWSR
+213 
-222 YYAYRALPT
+222 
-231 LGAKLTLG
+231 
-239 ESYLQSDVFD
+239 ESYSPDESAIADAKNTKNMLGYVALELDLKSVRLQQYKEIFIS
-249 SFNYIGASVVS
+249 SVM
-260 DDQML
+260 ML
-265 PPKLRGYAPE
+265 FC
-275 IVGIALIFGWRL
+275 IGIALIFGWRL

-486 VPDNVIGDPLRLQQV
+486 VPENVIGDPLRLQQV

-624 GKRLAYV
+624 GKRLAYI

-647 TPVEVVY
+647 TPVEVIY

-771 IGALLEDKVQHVELC
+771 IGALLEDKVQYVELC

-872 YKPGANVAARLMT
+872 YKPGANVAARLMA